1 LKNSNKPKFLL
12 IGGFASS
19 LINFRGPLLAELV
32 KRFEVYAAA
41 PLIDAITQAKVEALG
56 VHCISTT
63 FDRTGMNPI
72 QDIKAVRNF
81 KGQVKSIDPDVVLA
95 YTIKPIVYA
104 LPATKSKK
112 AKRFALITGKGSGFD
127 MSSLKTRSIKTI
139 VSKLYRNSL
148 SSADGIVFQNSEDQS
163 FFKKEKIVSQNSTIA
178 VIEGTGVDMDH
189 YKSFEKEDNDKIVF
203 LFIARLIQEKGIPE
217 LIKATEILKAQGF
230 DFEVQLLGWVDPNP
244 GGISQAEID
253 QLHDSGLVNYLGTTD
268 DVRPF
273 MNQADVFVLPT
284 YYNEGLPRTIQE
296 AMSMKKP
303 IITTD
308 HPGCRET
315 VVEGENGYL
324 IPTRNSKALAGAMKK
339 FLMNP
344 LLIEKMGEKSY
355 ELCKEKFDV
364 HKINAQLLKFMGI
377 DDL

>member
-1 LKNSNKPKFLL
+1 M
-12 IGGFASS
+12 
-19 LINFRGPLLAELV
+19 
-32 KRFEVYAAA
+32 YAAA
-41 PLIDAITQAKVEALG
+41 PYIDAKTQTKVEALG
-56 VHCISTT
+56 AVCVSTS
-63 FDRTGMNPI
+63 FDRTGMNPF

-81 KGQVKSIDPDVVLA
+81 KDQVKSIDPDMVLA

-104 LPATKSKK
+104 LPAAKSKK
-112 AKRFALITGKGSGFD
+112 AKRFALITGKGTGFD
-127 MSSLKTRSIKTI
+127 TSTLRARSIKSI
-139 VSKLYRNSL
+139 VAKLYQNSL
-148 SSADGIVFQNSEDQS
+148 KSVDGIVFQNSADQS

-178 VIEGTGVDMDH
+178 VIEGTGVDMGH

-203 LFIARLIQEKGIPE
+203 LFIARLIKEKGIPE
-217 LIKATEILKAQGF
+217 LIQATEKLKAEGF
-230 DFEVQLLGWVDPNP
+230 NFEVQLLGWVDPNP
-244 GGISQAEID
+244 GGISKAEID
-253 QLHDSGLVNYLGTTD
+253 QLHGSGLVNYLGTTD

-303 IITTD
+303 IITTN

-315 VVEGENGYL
+315 VVEGENGFL
-324 IPTRNSKALAGAMKK
+324 IPTRDSKALADAMKK
-339 FLMNP
+339 FIMNP
-344 LLIEKMGEKSY
+344 LLIGEMGQKSY